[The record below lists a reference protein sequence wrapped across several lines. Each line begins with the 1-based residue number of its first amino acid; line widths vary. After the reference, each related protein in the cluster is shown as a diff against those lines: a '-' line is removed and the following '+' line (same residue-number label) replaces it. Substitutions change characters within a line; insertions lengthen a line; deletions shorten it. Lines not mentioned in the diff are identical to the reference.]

1 MPGCPPVLTGLRG
14 LRRLLPVAAAVLIA
28 CTAITTAS
36 PRPAAP
42 PTEAGNAMYD
52 DFDGPAG
59 APPIRRYWGYDLGS
73 PGAANNEM
81 QVYTNSPDNVRLDG
95 QGHLVIEAQKT
106 PNGYTSGRVVT
117 RGKVNMMYG
126 TVTARIKFPAGQGIW
141 PAFWTLGSS
150 IAGVGWPES
159 GEIDIMELV
168 NDGSTYHVTLHG
180 PQGNS
185 DYLSGDGVGTSGPIA
200 DLTKDFHEYWLHW
213 QPDNIT
219 VGVDGTT
226 LERLPHRRCRRARA
240 GYSTT
245 PCTRCSTSRWVA
257 TGRAPR
263 MRQRPSRRPCWS
275 TGFGTRLDD

>member
-36 PRPAAP
+36 PGPAAP
-42 PTEAGNAMYD
+42 PTEAGYAMYD

-59 APPIRRYWGYDLGS
+59 APPNPRYWGYDLGS
-73 PGAANNEM
+73 PGAANNER

-106 PNGYTSGRVVT
+106 QNGYTSGRIVT
-117 RGKVNMMYG
+117 RGRVDMMYG
-126 TVTARIKFPAGQGIW
+126 TLAARIKFPAGQGIW
-141 PAFWTLGSS
+141 PAFWTLGSNMAS
-150 IAGVGWPES
+150 AGWPES

-168 NDGSTYHVTLHG
+168 NSGSTYHVTLHG

-185 DYLSGDGVGTSGPIA
+185 DYLGGDGVGTSGPIA
-200 DLTKDFHEYWLHW
+200 DLTNDFHEYWLHW

-219 VGVDGTT
+219 IGVDGTT
-226 LERLPHRRCRRARA
+226 LATFTPSSLPPGA
-240 GYSTT
+240 
-245 PCTRCSTSRWVA
+245 RWVFNHPMYAVLNVAVGGDWPGPPDASTPFPA
-257 TGRAPR
+257 TMLVDWVRYTP
-263 MRQRPSRRPCWS
+263 
-275 TGFGTRLDD
+275 

>member
-36 PRPAAP
+36 PGPAAP
-42 PTEAGNAMYD
+42 PTEAGYAMYD

-59 APPIRRYWGYDLGS
+59 APPNPRYWGYDLGS

-106 PNGYTSGRVVT
+106 QNGYTSGRIVT
-117 RGKVNMMYG
+117 RGRVDMMYG
-126 TVTARIKFPAGQGIW
+126 TLAARIKFPAGQGIW
-141 PAFWTLGSS
+141 PAFWTLGSNMAS
-150 IAGVGWPES
+150 AGWPES

-168 NDGSTYHVTLHG
+168 NSGSTYHVTLHG

-185 DYLSGDGVGTSGPIA
+185 DYLGGDGVGTSGPIA
-200 DLTKDFHEYWLHW
+200 DLTNDFHEYWLHW

-219 VGVDGTT
+219 IGVDGTT
-226 LERLPHRRCRRARA
+226 LATFTPSSLPPGA
-240 GYSTT
+240 
-245 PCTRCSTSRWVA
+245 RWVFNHPMYAVLNVAVGGDWPGPPDASTPFPA
-257 TGRAPR
+257 TMLVDWVRYTP
-263 MRQRPSRRPCWS
+263 
-275 TGFGTRLDD
+275 